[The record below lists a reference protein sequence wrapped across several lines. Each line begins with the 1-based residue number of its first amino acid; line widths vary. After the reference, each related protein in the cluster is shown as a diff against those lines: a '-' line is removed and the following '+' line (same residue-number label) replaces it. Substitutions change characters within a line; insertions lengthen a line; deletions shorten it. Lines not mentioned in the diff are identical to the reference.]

1 MGPLGL
7 SDSQMHELMQAAQS
21 IPSHLRH
28 TFLQRVADELRGK
41 ALGDGLVHRT
51 VYAIAKVA
59 EMGRRSHGAG
69 AVGRTLGRELG
80 ERLGRACDYN

>member
-21 IPSHLRH
+21 VPSHLRH

-51 VYAIAKVA
+51 VYAVAKSL
-59 EMGRRSHGAG
+59 RWGAD
-69 AVGRTLGRELG
+69 RTAQAR
-80 ERLGRACDYN
+80 